1 MRFGEFCE
9 NAMCEIRCLQLIFVM
24 SMVLTICLEMSTG
37 LLFSAVFAG
46 FTVFVRDQLPR
57 HHILT
62 KAGDTRDYKETSKK
76 DLAYVEGNVCV
87 LRFDGPLIFASA
99 EKFSKVVRS
108 SIKMWERRDANT
120 IITDKMGFKWR
131 VRGLRAMLVI
141 DCSGFNYVDHLGLNT
156 LKRIYKDLEAE
167 GVVTKF
173 AAPKVQLAKVFQK
186 SDFYEHIPKE
196 AVFDDVRVAVHICER
211 QFAAY
216 NKGNMSQR

>member
-1 MRFGEFCE
+1 
-9 NAMCEIRCLQLIFVM
+9 MCEISLLQLIFVM

-57 HHILT
+57 YHILT
-62 KAGDTRDYKETSKK
+62 KTDDTRDYKETSKK

-87 LRFDGPLIFASA
+87 LRFDGPLIFASV

-108 SIKMWERRDANT
+108 SIKMWEKRDANT

-186 SDFYEHIPKE
+186 SDFFDHVPEE
-196 AVFDDVRVAVHICER
+196 SVFDNVRIAVHICER

-216 NKGNMSQR
+216 NKGRMNQR